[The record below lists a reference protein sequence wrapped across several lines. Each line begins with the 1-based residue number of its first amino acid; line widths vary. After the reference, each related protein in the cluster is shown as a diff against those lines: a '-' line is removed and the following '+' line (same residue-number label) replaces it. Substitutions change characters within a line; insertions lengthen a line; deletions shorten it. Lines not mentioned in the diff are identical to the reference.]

1 MQHVRRSALGAVV
14 AVASLT
20 CPAVAGA
27 EVTQDFDVSISPARA
42 GVPVTVGFKTGT
54 KESTPGVMPP
64 TVATV
69 EVYFPQGAVYNGGMF
84 PVCRG
89 ADISREKTTEGCPG
103 KSILGI
109 GKGIALA
116 PGGVVQDDLTI
127 TAVNGGPSTAN
138 LFLEGV
144 SPVRLQSNLVAKMAR
159 TSGAYGVKLSAT
171 IPENMREPAP
181 GIKVALGLFSTKIAG
196 TVVKD
201 GRKRGIVEIRSCKT
215 GTWKMKGV
223 FTFDDGR
230 KITAYDTVKCRPA
243 KTS

>member
-1 MQHVRRSALGAVV
+1 MQHVRSSALVGAVI
-14 AVASLT
+14 AGLA
-20 CPAVAGA
+20 CPSAAGA

-84 PVCRG
+84 PVCKD
-89 ADISREKTTEGCPG
+89 AYISREKTTEGCPG
-103 KSILGI
+103 KSVLGI

-116 PGGVVQDDLTI
+116 PGGIVQDDITV

-144 SPVRLQSNLVAKMAR
+144 SPVRLQSNLVAKMGR
-159 TSGAYGVKLSAT
+159 TTGSYGVKLSAT

-181 GIKVALGLFSTKIAG
+181 GVKVALGLFSTKIAG

-230 KITAYDTVKCRPA
+230 KITTYDTVKCRPA
-243 KTS
+243 KAS